1 MSNVIPLC
9 AGEGHLRAEPA
20 WRQTVE
26 KLMLEA
32 RQIRSILACNSSNRR
47 ASLIVTAIDMW
58 WRQRSGLRLVAAGTA
73 DAVKRAEIEARLAER
88 EAAMARL
95 IERAQLGDRLD
106 G

>member
-1 MSNVIPLC
+1 MNNVIPLC
-9 AGEGHLRAEPA
+9 AREDHSRTESA

-32 RQIRSILACNSSNRR
+32 RQIKCVLECNSSSRR
-47 ASLIVTAIDMW
+47 ASSIDTAIDMW

-95 IERAQLGDRLD
+95 IERAQLGGRLD